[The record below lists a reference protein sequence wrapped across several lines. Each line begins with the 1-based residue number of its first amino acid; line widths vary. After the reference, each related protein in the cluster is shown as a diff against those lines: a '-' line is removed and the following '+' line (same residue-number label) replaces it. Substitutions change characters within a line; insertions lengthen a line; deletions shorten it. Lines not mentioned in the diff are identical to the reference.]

1 MVVATLLKRFF
12 AIFSLFGSRPGSQK
26 RSLSAL
32 FAEIRRR
39 GPSWYDPWT
48 DRLSEEFAEAI
59 ERLRRSCA
67 RMAKVYL
74 KTVDGPIDAESAA
87 TAAVLESALAEAGG
101 SLKSLSFEAIRAEVE
116 ASQAVDLLEA
126 MDALFQQR
134 IAALRAEPVARAAA
148 AYGTN
153 QRLASLCRFK
163 FDGLLVPF
171 APKKNGGRRR
181 RQIVAEPLAAA
192 VADLHY
198 LIAGLK
204 PDADVRRVFLE
215 LRAVADPEGYPA
227 DVAAADYNALTF
239 VLGGPLR
246 SEAVG
251 RVVRAIRMDA
261 AFPLRAD
268 HPTGDIRATISA
280 KATEEYSSRRELMA
294 DRITQEAMEA
304 QIFAV
309 FGDIPMLPVEGWSE
323 NISDSFAAVG
333 LPRLSHLRSLSVLK
347 SFMAALFFPTI
358 RPAVS
363 NAIVDF
369 DFADRHF
376 RSALSDEADEAARVA
391 EDLSAF
397 EESVSSHGR
406 SEFAR
411 IAAALEAKEE
421 EKVGAILARRTI
433 DDAKAFADRTIEGAI
448 SRFSALLSHLETI
461 CDDLKSRAPQVV
473 VNAAVVNAQKRSLVQ
488 NLEKSAHLLG
498 LFLDLLRRIVASA
511 HRERVGKAA
520 ALIKR

>member
-1 MVVATLLKRFF
+1 LLQRFF
-12 AIFSLFGSRPGSQK
+12 AVFSLFGSRPASQK
-26 RSLSAL
+26 RSLSSL

-48 DRLSEEFAEAI
+48 DRRSDDSAEAV
-59 ERLRRSCA
+59 ERLRKSCA

-74 KTVDGPIDAESAA
+74 RSVDGPIDAEEAA
-87 TAAVLESALAEAGG
+87 AAAVLDSALAEAGG
-101 SLKSLSFEAIRAEVE
+101 SLKSLTFEAIRADVE
-116 ASQAVDLLEA
+116 SSQAVDLLEA

-163 FDGLLVPF
+163 FDGLLAPY
-171 APKKNGGRRR
+171 APKKTGSRRR
-181 RQIVAEPLAAA
+181 RHVVGERLAAE

-204 PDADVRRVFLE
+204 PDADARRVFLE
-215 LRAVADPEGYPA
+215 LRALADPEGYPA

-246 SEAVG
+246 SDAVG

-261 AFPLRAD
+261 SFALRSD
-268 HPTGDIRATISA
+268 HPTGDIRASITS
-280 KATEEYSSRRELMA
+280 KATEEYAARRALTA
-294 DRITQEAMEA
+294 DRIAQEALEA

-323 NISDSFAAVG
+323 PISDSFAAVG
-333 LPRLSHLRSLSVLK
+333 LPRLSHLRSLPVLK
-347 SFMAALFFPTI
+347 SFMAALFFPII

-411 IAAALEAKEE
+411 IVAALEAKEA
-421 EKVGAILARRTI
+421 EKVGTILARRTI

-448 SRFSALLSHLETI
+448 ARFSALLSHLETI

-473 VNAAVVNAQKRSLVQ
+473 VNAAVVNAQKRTLVQ

-498 LFLDLLRRIVASA
+498 LFLDLLRRVVASA
-511 HRERVGKAA
+511 HRERAGKAA
-520 ALIKR
+520 ALIKK